1 MSGRLAIDGGKPVRK
16 KPFPP
21 RIMLD
26 EREKAAALRVIE
38 KSMTGPEA
46 IDMYGQGPEVEAYR
60 TEFAKRIGTK
70 FATAVS
76 SGTAAVHTALAALRL
91 EPGAEVITS
100 PITDPGTVT
109 PIVMMNCIPIFAD
122 VDYATLN
129 ITADTIAAKIT
140 KYTKA
145 IIPVHLAGQP
155 CDMAPIMKLARKHKL
170 AVIEDCAQ
178 AHGSTYHGKCV
189 GTIGDL
195 GTFSLMGGKHMT
207 SGGQGGMITTN
218 NEALFWNAK
227 RFADRGKPFN
237 SRSKSNVMLGLNYRM
252 SELEAAMGRPQ
263 LKKLPGRIRKRRS
276 LLKKL
281 QKALS
286 TLQAHRPW
294 TIIDDTETNP
304 WFIPLHY
311 DRSRMTVSKATCAAA
326 IGAEG
331 IRIAAN
337 YVPPLYRDTWLRQR
351 ASYGKSQYPWNGA
364 GKRRI
369 TYEGSC
375 PEAERAYAD
384 YMILYFHEG
393 CEDDYMQ
400 DIAAALAKVE
410 GAYLKQ

>member
-26 EREKAAALRVIE
+26 GREKTAALRVIE
-38 KSMTGPEA
+38 KSMTGPDA
-46 IDMYGQGPEVEAYR
+46 IDMFGQGPEVEAYR
-60 TEFAKRIGTK
+60 AEFAQRIGTR
-70 FATAVS
+70 FAAAVS

-109 PIVMMNCIPIFAD
+109 PIVMINCIPIFAD

-129 ITADTIAAKIT
+129 VTADTIAAKVT
-140 KYTKA
+140 KHTKA

-155 CDMAPIMKLARKHKL
+155 CDMAPIMKLARKHKQT
-170 AVIEDCAQ
+170 VIEDCAQ

-195 GTFSLMGGKHMT
+195 GTFSLMGSKHMT
-207 SGGQGGMITTN
+207 SGGQGGMVTTN
-218 NEALFWNAK
+218 NQALFWNAK

-237 SRSKSNVMLGLNYRM
+237 SRSKSNIMLGLNYRM
-252 SELEAAMGRPQ
+252 SELEAAIGRPQ
-263 LKKLPGRIRKRRS
+263 LKKLPGRIRKRRT

-286 TLQAHRPW
+286 PLQAHRPW
-294 TIIDDTETNP
+294 TIIDETETNP

-311 DRSRMTVSKATCAAA
+311 DRSRMTVSKAKCAAA

-331 IRIAAN
+331 IRIAAH
-337 YVPPLYRDTWLRQR
+337 YVTPMYWGTWLRQR
-351 ASYGKSQYPWNGA
+351 ASYGKSQYPWSGA

-375 PEAERAYAD
+375 PEVERAYAD
-384 YMILYFHEG
+384 HMTLYFHEG
-393 CEDDYMQ
+393 FEDGYIQ
-400 DIAAALAKVE
+400 DIAAAPAKV
-410 GAYLKQ
+410 

>member
-1 MSGRLAIDGGKPVRK
+1 
-16 KPFPP
+16 
-21 RIMLD
+21 
-26 EREKAAALRVIE
+26 
-38 KSMTGPEA
+38 MTGPEA
-46 IDMYGQGPEVEAYR
+46 IDMFGQGPEVEAYR
-60 TEFAKRIGTK
+60 AEFAKRIGTR
-70 FATAVS
+70 FAAAVS
-76 SGTAAVHTALAALRL
+76 SGTAAVHTALAALQL

-109 PIVMMNCIPIFAD
+109 PIVMINCIPIFAD

-129 ITADTIAAKIT
+129 VTADTIAAKIT

-294 TIIDDTETNP
+294 
-304 WFIPLHY
+304 
-311 DRSRMTVSKATCAAA
+311 
-326 IGAEG
+326 
-331 IRIAAN
+331 
-337 YVPPLYRDTWLRQR
+337 
-351 ASYGKSQYPWNGA
+351 NGA

-375 PEAERAYAD
+375 LEAERAYAD

-393 CEDDYMQ
+393 CEDDYIQ
-400 DIAAALAKVE
+400 DIAAALAKSQGLAPRVQAPA
-410 GAYLKQ
+410 GDVQVILYATLPSSAFAAK